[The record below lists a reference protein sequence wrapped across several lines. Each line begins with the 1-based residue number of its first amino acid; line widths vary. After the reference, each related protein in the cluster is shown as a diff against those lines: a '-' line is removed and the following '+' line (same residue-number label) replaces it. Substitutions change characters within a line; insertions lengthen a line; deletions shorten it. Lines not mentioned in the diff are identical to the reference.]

1 MNIHPMWDQYPEVK
15 QELVAVLNV
24 VDAHI
29 TLRNKNAKKI
39 VLDLLHAGG
48 KLLRPA
54 FFLLIAKVN
63 EKYDKDQLIHVAAS
77 LEVLHMASLIH
88 DDIIDEAETRRGIPT
103 IQSQFGSKYALYTG
117 DYLFCICFKILSKH
131 ATALSTIEF
140 NTQTV
145 ERILIGELEQME
157 SRYQTNITIKQ
168 YLRQISR
175 KTAALFAMS
184 CHMGAELNGM
194 NNPAKTNARKI
205 GYEIG
210 MAFQILDDILDFT
223 QEASAI
229 GKPALEDMK
238 QGVYSLPLIYAMNQN
253 RSDFI
258 PLLSKKENICDEDID
273 KILGLI
279 KKYEGV
285 EKAKKLATKYTNKAL
300 TRINKLSDCESKT
313 IMLELTEKLLQR
325 QS

>member
-1 MNIHPMWDQYPEVK
+1 MWDQYPGIK
-15 QELVAVLNV
+15 KDLADVLKV
-24 VDAHI
+24 IDANI
-29 TLRNKNAKKI
+29 TLRDKKARKA

-54 FFLLIAKVN
+54 FFLLTAKAG
-63 EKYDKDQLIHVAAS
+63 EQYDRDQLIHVAAS
-77 LEVLHMASLIH
+77 IEVLHMASLIH
-88 DDIIDEAETRRGIPT
+88 DDIIDEAATRRGVRT
-103 IQSQFGSKYALYTG
+103 VQSQFGQKYALYTG
-117 DYLFCICFKILSKH
+117 DYLFCVCFKLLSKY

-140 NTQTV
+140 NTNTV

-157 SRYQTNITIKQ
+157 SRYNTSMTVKQ

-184 CHMGAELNGM
+184 CQMGAELNEM
-194 NNPAKTNARKI
+194 DSPAKLNARKI

-210 MAFQILDDILDFT
+210 MAFQILDDILDYT
-223 QEASAI
+223 QDISAL

-253 RSDFI
+253 RADFI
-258 PLLSKKENICDEDID
+258 PLLDKKENIRTEDVD
-273 KILGLI
+273 QILGFV
-279 KKYEGV
+279 KTYNGV
-285 EKAKKLATKYTNKAL
+285 EKARKIATKYTNKAIA
-300 TRINKLSDCESKT
+300 RINKLPACESKT
-313 IMLELTEKLLQR
+313 IMLELTERLLQR